1 MFVRK
6 GNSKSLD
13 SWVFNLSERVGS
25 LRRFELFMGWVFFF
39 FEVSLE
45 ASQGGECLPLIV
57 PNRFCG
63 SVSNK
68 DGFGECLTP

>member
-6 GNSKSLD
+6 GKGKGSSESLD
-13 SWVFNLSERVGS
+13 SRVFNLSERVGS
-25 LRRFELFMGWVFFF
+25 QRRFELFVFFLA
-39 FEVSLE
+39 SLE
-45 ASQGGECLPLIV
+45 ASQGGECLLLIV